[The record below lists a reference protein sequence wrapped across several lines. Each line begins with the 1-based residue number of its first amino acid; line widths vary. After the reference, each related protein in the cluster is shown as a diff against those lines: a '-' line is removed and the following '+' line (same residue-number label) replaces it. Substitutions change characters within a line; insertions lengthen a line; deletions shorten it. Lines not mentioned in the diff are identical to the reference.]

1 MNAATYVRDPVHGGV
16 VAEDATSFRVEQA
29 DVRVAARAG
38 ETAERLAHERR
49 AVAVQ
54 VRELLDRVLERE
66 AGVRPVHALAG
77 GERDLVLRARVLG
90 VVRDHVD
97 PDGSQLVEQRL
108 EERHVRV
115 PYGVE
120 DVHALEEASLRL
132 PVQEVE
138 LRLEAEERLIA
149 RCAAALERPAV
160 DAAWHR
166 LERLAVAERVADEA
180 AGRYLRPRNDR
191 RRGRVGNDPHVRVA
205 RLLRVE
211 RAAHDVRA
219 RCRELQRRRT
229 CSGRPRRNPRH
240 ARSGPSSSGSS
251 RACRGTRS
259 APSGCRLPAS
269 PRGSRPSSAPCR
281 ASLLC
286 ARCARA

>member
-1 MNAATYVRDPVHGGV
+1 MLGGV

-77 GERDLVLRARVLG
+77 RERDLVLRARVLG

-180 AGRYLRPRNDR
+180 AGRYLRPRHDR
-191 RRGRVGNDPHVRVA
+191 PGGRVGNDPHVRVA

-211 RAAHDVRA
+211 RAAHDVRGGVENSSAAVHVQAVHGEIGGVLDRDHLRAA
-219 RCRELQRRRT
+219 RPVHVGALEAHPADAVC
-229 CSGRPRRNPRH
+229 
-240 ARSGPSSSGSS
+240 
-251 RACRGTRS
+251 
-259 APSGCRLPAS
+259 LPALEDLDRRLRHVG
-269 PRGSRPSSAPCR
+269 PPS
-281 ASLLC
+281 C
-286 ARCARA
+286 ARGARERSVEEEREAA